1 MKKQVIYIL
10 AFTVVYVAA
19 CFLFIGACAATD
31 KGGTPKLA
39 SGDQPAYVV
48 PEGKKQRWES
58 IQNMVKREYDVCVEH
73 CGNDTDCLNK
83 CEKAYKTR
91 LEREYKGL
99 TYK

>member
-1 MKKQVIYIL
+1 MKKQVICVV
-10 AFTVVYVAA
+10 AFIFVYVAA

-31 KGGTPKLA
+31 KGGTPKPA
-39 SGDQPAYVV
+39 SNDQPAYVV
-48 PEGKKQRWES
+48 PADKAQKWES

-83 CEKAYKTR
+83 CEKAYNTR

-99 TYK
+99 MYK